1 MCFAVVLCSVF
12 WPGSC
17 TWQSQ
22 TEARAASVLWDARL
36 SPVAPPLYC
45 QAMSA
50 EGQGQGKGMLGCE
63 GQSVECWVIDDNPF
77 GSVMLVQKQSTL
89 LLNKDYQLQ
98 HTHFLSNSLM
108 S

>member
-1 MCFAVVLCSVF
+1 M
-12 WPGSC
+12 
-17 TWQSQ
+17 
-22 TEARAASVLWDARL
+22 LWDGDARL

-50 EGQGQGKGMLGCE
+50 EGQGQGQGMLGCE

-77 GSVMLVQKQSTL
+77 GSVILVQKQSTL
-89 LLNKDYQLQ
+89 PLNKDYRLQ
-98 HTHFLSNSLM
+98 HTHFLSHSLM